1 MSLADSMN
9 FVAKAPASSH
19 RTYRVQVAPL
29 TGTTAV
35 AGDKIS
41 FDVPTGNGRRNVFL
55 DASESFVTFTL
66 KNLAAGNLNVDS
78 TAYSLF
84 DSLTTVAGGNVL
96 EQISDYGS
104 FVNTLIDAQMNN
116 QDVMCAGS
124 VYLGS
129 TYSATGNVDKT
140 GRQLAQNAVLDCALP
155 LVGSGIF
162 SGAASRHIPVGAM
175 SDLRLEL
182 VMASAASGVVAAAAS
197 NYRIENVT
205 LNLTYTE
212 IDGAMA
218 EQIAA
223 ATGGVYRVSTEGWR
237 VYSTVTAAN
246 RTADSILIPARFS
259 SVKTLGAY
267 FRLNADVVA
276 QAQYSQS
283 NRVNP
288 LYSATGVK
296 CSAQFQVGSALLPQQ
311 PLSNQSEIYQMLRQA
326 FHALGDVS
334 SAGRI
339 QITSW
344 INAAQTAAADVIGT
358 FVLAVNADQIIG
370 KNSSMTSGFSTL
382 SSPVVLALTY
392 PADPAASHRVNTFA
406 HYDAVLEV
414 GPDGVFMRY

>member
-140 GRQLAQNAVLDCALP
+140 GRQLAPIVPCRWWAL
-155 LVGSGIF
+155 
-162 SGAASRHIPVGAM
+162 A
-175 SDLRLEL
+175 
-182 VMASAASGVVAAAAS
+182 
-197 NYRIENVT
+197 
-205 LNLTYTE
+205 
-212 IDGAMA
+212 
-218 EQIAA
+218 
-223 ATGGVYRVSTEGWR
+223 
-237 VYSTVTAAN
+237 
-246 RTADSILIPARFS
+246 
-259 SVKTLGAY
+259 
-267 FRLNADVVA
+267 
-276 QAQYSQS
+276 
-283 NRVNP
+283 
-288 LYSATGVK
+288 
-296 CSAQFQVGSALLPQQ
+296 
-311 PLSNQSEIYQMLRQA
+311 
-326 FHALGDVS
+326 S
-334 SAGRI
+334 SAVPPP
-339 QITSW
+339 
-344 INAAQTAAADVIGT
+344 AT
-358 FVLAVNADQIIG
+358 FQWV
-370 KNSSMTSGFSTL
+370 
-382 SSPVVLALTY
+382 
-392 PADPAASHRVNTFA
+392 R
-406 HYDAVLEV
+406 
-414 GPDGVFMRY
+414 